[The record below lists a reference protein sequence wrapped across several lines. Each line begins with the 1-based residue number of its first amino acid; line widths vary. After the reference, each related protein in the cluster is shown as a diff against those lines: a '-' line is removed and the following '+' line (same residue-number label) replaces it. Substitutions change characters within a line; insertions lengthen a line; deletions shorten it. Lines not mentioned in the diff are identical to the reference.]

1 VKAAREVPQS
11 MPSKLRYISLLT
23 RKIHSAREGTRI
35 LRRFGEWRELQRDL
49 PGRSPSAN
57 KLLLIRLDDIGDY
70 LLFRNQLRMYKE
82 SSRWKDHSIT
92 LLGNSSWKEI
102 FATFDKEAVD
112 DTIWVNKNEYL
123 MSASYRLNT
132 WKQLRESGFETVI
145 APSRTR
151 PLLLDDL
158 CMLAAAP
165 MYAIGSTNT
174 YVHARWNRI
183 SDGLYQELFRP
194 SDTMIHEFHFNA
206 HFTAWICGIGY
217 VGGRPQIEFRFHP
230 QHAGP
235 YIICFVGANTKSKRW
250 PVKRWIELIDLYHR
264 QHSGRVILA
273 GNGNAEVQMAKTIEE
288 HTDSESIAGK
298 VSLLELLDWVAG
310 AQSVLTNDT
319 MAAHL
324 SASCDRPT
332 VIIANGVNYMRFTD
346 YDKAGIDNVTTIYPA
361 VFNRRRERSGPF
373 AYHYTDAVSADI
385 ASIRADVVL
394 EKLEELQRAKIRDD
408 SQA

>member
-1 VKAAREVPQS
+1 
-11 MPSKLRYISLLT
+11 
-23 RKIHSAREGTRI
+23 
-35 LRRFGEWRELQRDL
+35 
-49 PGRSPSAN
+49 
-57 KLLLIRLDDIGDY
+57 
-70 LLFRNQLRMYKE
+70 
-82 SSRWKDHSIT
+82 
-92 LLGNSSWKEI
+92 
-102 FATFDKEAVD
+102 
-112 DTIWVNKNEYL
+112 
-123 MSASYRLNT
+123 
-132 WKQLRESGFETVI
+132 
-145 APSRTR
+145 
-151 PLLLDDL
+151 
-158 CMLAAAP
+158 
-165 MYAIGSTNT
+165 
-174 YVHARWNRI
+174 
-183 SDGLYQELFRP
+183 
-194 SDTMIHEFHFNA
+194 
-206 HFTAWICGIGY
+206 
-217 VGGRPQIEFRFHP
+217 
-230 QHAGP
+230 
-235 YIICFVGANTKSKRW
+235 
-250 PVKRWIELIDLYHR
+250 
-264 QHSGRVILA
+264 
-273 GNGNAEVQMAKTIEE
+273 MAKTIEE